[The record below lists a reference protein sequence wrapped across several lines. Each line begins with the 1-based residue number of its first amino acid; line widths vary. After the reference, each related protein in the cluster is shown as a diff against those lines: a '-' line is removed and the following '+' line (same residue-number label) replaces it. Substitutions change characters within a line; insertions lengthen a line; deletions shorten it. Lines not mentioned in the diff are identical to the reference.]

1 MNMGLCERD
10 GEDGAALVIKKN
22 YYISWQGRRGG
33 VMGFL
38 KTLSP
43 SLQECQTDRFME
55 EIGWLCLCV
64 IVHAGHDH
72 VSWFILGPVPLLLG
86 KTWI

>member
-1 MNMGLCERD
+1 
-10 GEDGAALVIKKN
+10 
-22 YYISWQGRRGG
+22 
-33 VMGFL
+33 MGFL